1 MAEDP
6 SLVTCPGCEGWGR
19 TWKGT
24 GWTMMTCPICQGEG
38 QVDALP
44 PEPPLWLV
52 ALIVLLVLGLA
63 FFGLLAVDVLGGG
76 NL

>member
-1 MAEDP
+1 MADAAPRE
-6 SLVTCPGCEGWGR
+6 TCPGCQGWGR

-24 GWTMMTCPICQGEG
+24 GWAMMTCPVCQGEG

-63 FFGLLAVDVLGGG
+63 FFGLLAMDVLGGG

>member
-1 MAEDP
+1 
-6 SLVTCPGCEGWGR
+6 
-19 TWKGT
+19 
-24 GWTMMTCPICQGEG
+24 MMTCPVCQGEG

-63 FFGLLAVDVLGGG
+63 FFGLLAMDVLGGG